1 MKVNLLVFILILITS
16 ITLTKSQSNRV
27 REDYGKECDAESEC
41 LLTTECE
48 YYQDQQDVLKTL
60 SKGKTRNALIK
71 KLRSIICN
79 IGQRAVCC
87 PKNYKEPS
95 FEDSNCGWPK
105 TVPSNVRFVLTELEK
120 LKKNIS

>member
-41 LLTTECE
+41 VLTTECE

-60 SKGKTRNALIK
+60 RNRKTRNALIQ
-71 KLRSIICN
+71 KLRKIICN
-79 IGQRAVCC
+79 IGKRAVCC

-95 FEDSNCGWPK
+95 FED
-105 TVPSNVRFVLTELEK
+105 
-120 LKKNIS
+120 